1 MPSKGYVNLEMSWAI
16 WNHKSEITKDAQ
28 LHAPKPPVIHLKSH
42 EATGFANQELTSH
55 NTVV

>member
-42 EATGFANQELTSH
+42 EATHMG
-55 NTVV
+55 VK